1 MLLRYLMWPAN
12 AVCDALNMTDE
23 AERGLVRML
32 VNSLLWMTVGIVVLS
47 AIFLI

>member
-1 MLLRYLMWPAN
+1 MWPAN

-32 VNSLLWMTVGIVVLS
+32 VNSLIWMTGGIAIVS
-47 AIFLI
+47 AIFLV